1 MIVKKEIKKN
11 RDELCWE
18 QQKFAHFME
27 EKNE

>member
-11 RDELCWE
+11 MDELCWE
-18 QQKFAHFME
+18 QQKFAHFKE

>member
-1 MIVKKEIKKN
+1 MKVKKIKKN
-11 RDELCWE
+11 RDDLCWE